1 MVRAGARRGGACA
14 SPLTCARSNGLLYA
28 AEEPAEKKLIYEC
41 KNCHF
46 RKDATNA
53 RVYVH
58 YLKNKPMCVRP
69 APASGRAVFGSRG
82 SHSAAQG
89 SESIASLR
97 RTRHRSDAAGAK
109 RSVSVSVCDQRLWAS

>member
-58 YLKNKPMCVRP
+58 YLKNKPMCDRRRR
-69 APASGRAVFGSRG
+69 AGGRC
-82 SHSAAQG
+82 SARA
-89 SESIASLR
+89 AHTRLR
-97 RTRHRSDAAGAK
+97 RDQSRSQVYAELATDPTLPV
-109 RSVSVSVCDQRLWAS
+109 RSALCLFLCV